1 MPDADPTILADRD
14 ALRSVP
20 IHDRPKPRMRG
31 RLHQAAFFAAIP
43 AGLVLVMLAPT
54 ARSRIATLVYA
65 LTLIGLFGVSASY
78 HLGAW
83 SEEAYVRMRR
93 LDHSMIFVLI
103 AGTYT
108 PFCLLVLTGALGTA
122 TLIAVWAGA
131 AVGVATKFYRVD
143 LHVLS
148 GFMYIGL
155 GWLAIIS
162 FPALLRGL
170 DPVETALLVAGGLL
184 YSFGALVLA
193 LNKPNPWPTTF
204 GYHEVWHSIT
214 IAAAACQYVCIL
226 LVVLALRGLT
236 PVRQASSGARSS
248 ITRCPF
254 VLAGGPS
261 SDSSGRRIR

>member
-1 MPDADPTILADRD
+1 MLYAGWVPDTDPRILADRK

-31 RLHQAAFFAAIP
+31 RLHQGAFLASIP
-43 AGLVLVMLAPT
+43 AGLVLVALAPT
-54 ARSRIATLVYA
+54 GRARLAAAIYA

-83 SEEAYVRMRR
+83 SEGVYVRMRR

-108 PFCLLVLTGALGTA
+108 PFCMLVLTGALGTA
-122 TLIAVWAGA
+122 TLIAAWAGA
-131 AVGVATKFYRVD
+131 AVGIATKLYRVD

-155 GWLAIIS
+155 GWIAVIS
-162 FPALLRGL
+162 LPALVRGL
-170 DPVETALLVAGGLL
+170 DGPETMLLILGGLL

-193 LNKPNPWPTTF
+193 TNRPNPWPQTF

-214 IAAAACQYVCIL
+214 IAAAVCHFVCI
-226 LVVLALRGLT
+226 VLIVLQLR
-236 PVRQASSGARSS
+236 A
-248 ITRCPF
+248 
-254 VLAGGPS
+254 
-261 SDSSGRRIR
+261 